1 MAVETRIWAVRTY
14 PPGWPANPPIIQW
27 NTNGLMWGMKGITA
41 LSPAWSDDGGGGQA
55 PVTALTKRHGY
66 VRGHSMGPE
75 GFTTARKGKK
85 VWFLATNNSLIEMT
99 VEREV
104 VRVTGG
110 EPRRDYTILLF
121 TKDLPDSIRPI
132 RVVAPADLSKK
143 YPFRES
149 APTSFFKPSN
159 RAMWVQRSRVF
170 QRTLGSPV
178 IRVLRICC
186 RFR

>member
-1 MAVETRIWAVRTY
+1 
-14 PPGWPANPPIIQW
+14 
-27 NTNGLMWGMKGITA
+27 
-41 LSPAWSDDGGGGQA
+41 
-55 PVTALTKRHGY
+55 
-66 VRGHSMGPE
+66 MGPE

-149 APTSFFKPSN
+149 APYIILQTEQSGYVGTTIPGFSVNTWKPGDSGAPNLLPLPGELIFASGRSTSGPS
-159 RAMWVQRSRVF
+159 ADMQ
-170 QRTLGSPV
+170 TDMDELC
-178 IRVLRICC
+178 RIA
-186 RFR
+186 RLNPKNYQMQWFDISSFPSYP